1 VRDLVFEKIKKGCK
15 VGFFGLG
22 RSNASL
28 LSCLPLEGCSV
39 TLRSDK
45 IIDRTLIPPNIM
57 LEGIYEGKDSCR
69 DIDEDVLIFSPSV
82 RRERDELRDA
92 KARGVIFT
100 SDAELFLE
108 KNEQQIFAVTG
119 SDGKST
125 TTAMVEA
132 LLKAGGHKAR
142 SIGNI
147 GEPMVAR
154 LKDDADI
161 FALEASSFMLRY
173 ASPRSKRAC
182 LTNITP
188 NHLDWHESLDEYK
201 ETKISLIKNAEKFVI
216 CDNCGDIKG
225 AYGIVSVQKR
235 FADLKAAYK
244 AEIYMTTE
252 NGYLCRNGERLI
264 PLCKIRKN
272 ERHNLQ
278 NLMMAIAMTDGYV
291 DRSSVV
297 RMASNFNG
305 LPHRCELFFSAEGV
319 DYIDSSIDTSPSR
332 TEQTLLSLDRESVVI
347 LGGRSKGLDYRTLAP
362 VLRKHARAAIITG
375 ENAEEI
381 FSAINGVTKCY
392 ISPDLK
398 SAVMLGR
405 ELARD
410 TGLLLLSPASTSYD
424 AYSSYAKRGD
434 KFKDYVL
441 KAHENSKKYK

>member
-1 VRDLVFEKIKKGCK
+1 MKGLAFEKIRRGCR

-22 RSNASL
+22 KSNASL

-39 TLRSDK
+39 TLRADRE
-45 IIDRTLIPPNIM
+45 IDRTLIPPNIM

-82 RRERDELRDA
+82 RRERDELREA
-92 KARGVIFT
+92 KARGVVFT

-108 KNEQQIFAVTG
+108 KNEKPIFAVTG

-132 LLKAGGHKAR
+132 LLKAGGQKAR

-154 LKDDADI
+154 LKDDVDI

-201 ETKISLIKNAEKFVI
+201 ETKISLIKSAEKFVI

-235 FADLKAAYK
+235 FADLNAAYE

-252 NGYLCRNGERLI
+252 NGYLCRNGESLM

-278 NLMMAIAMTDGYV
+278 NLMMAIAMTDGFV
-291 DRSSVV
+291 DRSSVA

-305 LPHRCELFFSAEGV
+305 LPHRCELFFSADGV

-332 TEQTLLSLDRESVVI
+332 TEQTLLSLNREATVI

-362 VLRKHARAAIITG
+362 SLQKFAGAAIITG
-375 ENAEEI
+375 ENAKEI
-381 FSAINGVTKCY
+381 FCAIKGVVKCHVV
-392 ISPDLK
+392 PDLEA
-398 SAVMLGR
+398 AVIIGK
-405 ELARD
+405 ELAHS
-410 TGLLLLSPASTSYD
+410 TGLLLLSPASASYDRYTSY
-424 AYSSYAKRGD
+424 AERGE
-434 KFKDYVL
+434 KFKNFVL
-441 KAHENSKKYK
+441 KIHQKEQ